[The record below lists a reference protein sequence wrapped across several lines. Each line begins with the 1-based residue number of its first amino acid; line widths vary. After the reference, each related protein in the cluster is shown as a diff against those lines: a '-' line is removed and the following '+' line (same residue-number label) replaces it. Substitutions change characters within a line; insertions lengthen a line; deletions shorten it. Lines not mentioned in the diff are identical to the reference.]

1 MSIRVW
7 GTSRLMFLS
16 TVTAVGQTANLK
28 APLPNDWEESGEV
41 LQQILP
47 VDDHWWKSFQDAKLD
62 SLIALAVDRNYS
74 VAMARCV

>member
-7 GTSRLMFLS
+7 GTSLLMFLS

-41 LQQILP
+41 FQQILP
-47 VDDHWWKSFQDAKLD
+47 VL
-62 SLIALAVDRNYS
+62 SLIHI
-74 VAMARCV
+74 